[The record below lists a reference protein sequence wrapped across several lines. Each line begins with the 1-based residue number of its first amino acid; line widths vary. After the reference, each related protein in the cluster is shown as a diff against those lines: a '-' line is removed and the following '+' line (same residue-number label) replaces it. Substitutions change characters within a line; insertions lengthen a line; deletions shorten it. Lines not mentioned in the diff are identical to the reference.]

1 MTLDVNIVYIKVV
14 VINVIYNFVVDN
26 LFEIV

>member
-14 VINVIYNFVVDN
+14 VINVIYNFVVDE

>member
-14 VINVIYNFVVDN
+14 VINVIYNFVVDD